1 MPFDVFI
8 SYSTQDK
15 PTADATCAALEG
27 AGIRCWIAPRD
38 IRPGGQYGGAIIA
51 AIDSC
56 RVMVLVF
63 SQSANAS
70 HQVPREIERAMI
82 KGVPIVPLRIEE
94 TVPTDSMAYFLESVH
109 WLDAINPPLEKH
121 LQYLIDTVRSLL
133 EVPPPDALVNAADR
147 SARHDEKSNA
157 RTGTSDNS
165 GAGAQSAAV
174 QKKPPPARMPS
185 MWQLALAAGVC
196 CLIVATLVLGH
207 FLWPGPAMAQSA
219 ANVLKGIGLTGRWAV
234 DCNSPASPTNNW
246 DTYSDQPSGNV
257 EKHADLGPGYKQ
269 NIYIISGA
277 KSLGNNQISLNVL
290 FNGTT
295 DEEIVVSMIGGKER
309 TMSTKMLQDGTYLV
323 QNGVIPR
330 TGAATPTFTHC
341 N

>member
-1 MPFDVFI
+1 MAFDVFI

-70 HQVPREIERAMI
+70 HQVPREVERAVI
-82 KGVPIVPLRIEE
+82 KGVPIVPLRVEDV
-94 TVPTDSMAYFLESVH
+94 VPTDSMAYFLESVH
-109 WLDAINPPLEKH
+109 WLDAINPPLAKH
-121 LQYLIDTVRSLL
+121 LQYLVDTVRSILA
-133 EVPPPDALVNAADR
+133 VPSPEKVTER
-147 SARHDEKSNA
+147 SARLDEKSNA
-157 RTGTSDNS
+157 GIETSDNS

-174 QKKPPPARMPS
+174 QKKPAPARLLP
-185 MWQLALAAGVC
+185 MWQLALAAGIC
-196 CLIVATLVLGH
+196 CLIVAALVLGH
-207 FLWPGPAMAQSA
+207 FLWPSSAMAQSP
-219 ANVLKGIGLTGRWAV
+219 ANVLKGLGLTGHWAM
-234 DCNSPASPTNNW
+234 DCSSPASPTNNW
-246 DTYSDQPSGNV
+246 DTYSEQPSGNV
-257 EKHADLGPGYKQ
+257 ERRIDLGPGYKE
-269 NIYIISGA
+269 NVYIISAA
-277 KSLGNNQISLNVL
+277 KNLGNNQVSMNVL

-295 DEEIVVSMIGGKER
+295 DEEIVVSVIGGKEH
-309 TMSTKMLQDGTYLV
+309 TISTKLLQDGTYLV

-330 TGAATPTFTHC
+330 SGVATPTLSRC